1 MVFYDALKHPV
12 DHIVSREGMTLQ
24 PSDFPIY
31 EFLGP
36 GPHFLNSISNSFVE
50 NLTMCVPVC
59 SVLF

>member
-31 EFLGP
+31 EFLDPVNQLGP
-36 GPHFLNSISNSFVE
+36 WSFHELNQ
-50 NLTMCVPVC
+50 
-59 SVLF
+59 